1 MQRKDGYNIVANC
14 KIFNMNRYL
23 PKTHEIVVNS
33 NIKICSARS
42 MYGEEYPGDFGRWK
56 MQAFKNILSNVDKYV
71 HFL

>member
-14 KIFNMNRYL
+14 KIFNINRYL

-56 MQAFKNILSNVDKYV
+56 M
-71 HFL
+71 